1 MPAHAPGCGALR
13 ELIPPVRV
21 VYYDPLRHDASD
33 GRAGGAEPV
42 FRSGEAGSVALGA
55 DGDFTSD
62 ARVHI
67 PPNSLHALHEHGVV
81 AALGRLDF
89 AIGPLVPGR
98 DAVLRPTAL
107 SDASR
112 ILYEADRRTYGRVW
126 EFTVARRASEGA
138 EPTEYRIVIDNREYQ
153 RTLSR
158 LQYLAVTSSRE
169 GRALRLRL

>member
-1 MPAHAPGCGALR
+1 MRLVYFDPHAPAG
-13 ELIPPVRV
+13 
-21 VYYDPLRHDASD
+21 DPR
-33 GRAGGAEPV
+33 V
-42 FRSGEAGSVALGA
+42 FRSGEAGSVALTDA
-55 DGDFTSD
+55 GDFTSD
-62 ARVHI
+62 VRVRI
-67 PPNSLHALHEHGVV
+67 SPNSLHALHEHGVV

-89 AIGPLVPGR
+89 AVGPLAPGR

-112 ILYEADRRTYGRVW
+112 ILYEADRRTYGRTW
-126 EFTVARRASEGA
+126 EFVVARSAPRDA
-138 EPTEYRIVIDNREYQ
+138 EATEYRIVIDNREYQ